1 MKLSVIIPIG
11 FKEKQL
17 NSLLDQLRDLPKNS
31 EIILVTSDED
41 NLKHIETNDSDL
53 VIKKILSASG
63 RARSMNLGSDKA
75 TGEFLWFLHADS
87 KLDNNS
93 ISSLLKAID
102 KNPEQLLY
110 FNLAFYDGPKLMKI
124 NEWGVRFRTYFLKT
138 PFGDQG
144 LCIRKDIFSRLG
156 KYPENVACGEDHL
169 LVRQARRKNIKLM
182 RIKSNIYTSGRKYEA
197 NGWVK
202 TTILHLYLS
211 VKQAHED
218 NKKHRRA

>member
-1 MKLSVIIPIG
+1 MAGGAGSVAG
-11 FKEKQL
+11 CRARVGSWGGEWAA
-17 NSLLDQLRDLPKNS
+17 
-31 EIILVTSDED
+31 VA
-41 NLKHIETNDSDL
+41 
-53 VIKKILSASG
+53 ASG
-63 RARSMNLGSDKA
+63 VAACAVLSGGVGRVPAA
-75 TGEFLWFLHADS
+75 TASGGAAPAGGGAAASPAGNWAAV
-87 KLDNNS
+87 
-93 ISSLLKAID
+93 KAID
-102 KNPEQLLY
+102 KHPQELLY

-144 LCIRKDIFSRLG
+144 LCIKKDIFSQLG
-156 KYPENVACGEDHL
+156 KYPEDVACGEDHL

-182 RIKSNIYTSGRKYEA
+182 RIKSKIYTSGRKYEA

-218 NKKHRRA
+218 NKEHRRA